1 MGTERVTADS
11 GDDPCN
17 QILQLKLCK
26 DENVNVK
33 PFFVCGGVF
42 ELPSPSLSYDVN
54 IFFCKNDKIAI
65 FLFGTR
71 TWPAISSL
79 TSRSAS

>member
-33 PFFVCGGVF
+33 PFFVWGR
-42 ELPSPSLSYDVN
+42 L
-54 IFFCKNDKIAI
+54 
-65 FLFGTR
+65 
-71 TWPAISSL
+71 
-79 TSRSAS
+79 